1 MNKPRSLTTLQTLS
15 RKRQEAHR
23 KRDKLKQR
31 RLSAHLT
38 QSELASHVGVDP
50 STLSRWESG
59 QRIPRTGALVRINTA
74 LETLNRKKT
83 DV

>member
-1 MNKPRSLTTLQTLS
+1 MQKPRSLPALHALS

-23 KRDKLKQR
+23 KRDTLKAR

-38 QSELASHVGVDP
+38 QSELANHLGVDP

-59 QRIPRTGALVRINTA
+59 QRIPRTDALVRINTA
-74 LETLNRKKT
+74 LDALSRRKQR
-83 DV
+83 